1 MKLRHWQ
8 ASVCVALTLVST
20 IPPAAI
26 AQAAAQQTTLANQQA
41 NPTAPAS
48 SSQAVQND
56 TTGTPGFPQ
65 APTPKFTEPLYLR
78 SSLKDYSKGKLG
90 FPNPL
95 RWYTATYYPAP
106 RLGDTPHLNDLLRD
120 GKIYLSLSDAI
131 TLTLEDNFDIAIAR
145 INLDIADTDI
155 LRARAGASL
164 RGVSAGLITNTLGG
178 TSSTITGGGGPG
190 GTSTGTGGTG
200 SGANGLVLSTSGG
213 GPVPYNMDPV
223 LTGNLEY
230 QAQSQQQSNL
240 LFSGGLPSLYT
251 DTSTYNFTY
260 QQGFGTGTLFNVGF
274 NNSRISS
281 NNPFDTYSPSITTG
295 FTATVTQHL
304 LQGFGTGIQDR
315 FILQAKNNRRIT
327 DSAFR
332 QQLLYTVNQVENI
345 YWGLVSAYEDE
356 QAKERALAQSTQ
368 LTEDNRKQLQIGTL
382 APLDV
387 VNSDASVAADKQA
400 LIASQTNL
408 EYQQLIMKQAIAH
421 NLNDPQISAA
431 PIVPTDRV
439 ALDRLPEEDQ
449 PVESLIADA
458 YANNPQIEQAV
469 LNMKNNRITIKA
481 EKNGLLPVLDAF
493 AFYGGTGLAGAQ
505 NPDAIDFNTGEPY
518 TPGYFPSISYGTALN
533 NLINNSSPNKGV
545 GVNLTIPLRNRTAQ
559 ADQVRSQMEL
569 RQSEMRLQQ
578 LYTQI
583 RIQIINSRYA
593 LTNDRAQVAAAQAQ
607 HDYAGQSLI
616 AEQKKYKLGAS
627 TSANVLQQGRNLAIA
642 ENSLISAT
650 AAYAKDRAALL
661 QLMATTLDRYNI
673 SITDAASGTITQ
685 APAIPGL
692 TAPKP
697 EAAPEPITNTPPP
710 PPNQ

>member
-1 MKLRHWQ
+1 VKLRHWQ

-26 AQAAAQQTTLANQQA
+26 SQAGAQQTTLTNQQA
-41 NPTAPAS
+41 NPTAPAAP
-48 SSQAVQND
+48 QGVQND
-56 TTGTPGFPQ
+56 TTGNPSLPQ
-65 APTPKFTEPLYLR
+65 APGPKLTEPLFLR
-78 SSLKDYSKGKLG
+78 PSLTNYSKGKSG
-90 FPNPL
+90 FPDPL
-95 RWYTATYYPAP
+95 RWYTATNYPAP
-106 RLGDTPHLNDLLRD
+106 RLSNTPRLDDLLRD
-120 GKIYLSLSDAI
+120 GKIYLSLSDAV
-131 TLTLEDNFDIAIAR
+131 TLALENNFDIAIAR

-155 LRARAGASL
+155 LRARAGSNL
-164 RGVSAGLITNTLGG
+164 RGVSAGIVTNTIGG

-190 GTSTGTGGTG
+190 GTSQGTGGTG
-200 SGANGLVLSTSGG
+200 TGANGLVLSTNGS

-223 LTGNLEY
+223 FTGALQY

-240 LFSGGLPSLYT
+240 LFSGGLSSLYT

-260 QQGFGTGTLFNVGF
+260 QQGFGTGTLFNLGF
-274 NNSRISS
+274 QNTRVST
-281 NNPFDTYSPSITTG
+281 NNPFVTYSPALTTG

-315 FILQAKNNRRIT
+315 FVLQAKNNRRIT

-356 QAKERALAQSTQ
+356 QAKERALTQSTQ

-408 EYQQLIMKQAIAH
+408 EYQQLIMKQAIAR
-421 NLNDPQISAA
+421 NLNDPQLSSA
-431 PIVPTDRV
+431 PVVPTDRV
-439 ALDRLPEEDQ
+439 GLDRLPEEDE
-449 PVESLIADA
+449 PIESLISEA

-493 AFYGGTGLAGAQ
+493 AFYGATGLGGAQ
-505 NPDAIDFNTGEPY
+505 SPGAINFDTGEPY
-518 TPGYFPSISYGTALN
+518 APGSFPDISYGTAVS
-533 NLINNSSPNKGV
+533 NLFNSSSPNKGV
-545 GVNLTIPLRNRTAQ
+545 GVNLSIPLRNRTAQ
-559 ADQVRSQMEL
+559 ADQARSQMEL

-578 LYTQI
+578 LYTII
-583 RIQIINSRYA
+583 RIQIINGRYA
-593 LTNDRAQVAAAQAQ
+593 LTNDRAQVDAARAQ

-642 ENSLISAT
+642 DNSLISAT

-661 QLMATTLDRYNI
+661 ELLATTLERYNI
-673 SITDAASGTITQ
+673 NITEAASGNIAE

-697 EAAPEPITNTPPP
+697 EAAPQPITTTPPP
-710 PPNQ
+710 PPSQ